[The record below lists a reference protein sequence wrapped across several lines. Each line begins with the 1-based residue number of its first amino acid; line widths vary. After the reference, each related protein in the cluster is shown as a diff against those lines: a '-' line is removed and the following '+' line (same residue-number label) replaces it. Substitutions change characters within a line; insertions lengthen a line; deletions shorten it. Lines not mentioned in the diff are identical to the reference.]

1 MRNTGLYFATAA
13 FFGWAVFVA
22 AIGAV
27 YGNWPLFWS
36 ALVLALVSLYLGPI
50 FRGDLYEWTR

>member
-1 MRNTGLYFATAA
+1 MYFATAA

-50 FRGDLYEWTR
+50 FRGDLYERTR